1 MINSETKAYPISG
14 RGRWSVID
22 SVTLEGKRF
31 FLMRNDK
38 HSDRL
43 EKIVMDENGSIIID
57 NDEDDL
63 DPYII
68 NRLMQYLHNGRTSI
82 RDKLREYRRE
92 AGS

>member
-1 MINSETKAYPISG
+1 MINDKTKAYPISA

-31 FLMRNDK
+31 FLMRNNK
-38 HSDRL
+38 HGDRL

-63 DPYII
+63 EPYII
-68 NRLMQYLHNGRTSI
+68 NRLMQYLHNERTSI
-82 RDKLREYRRE
+82 RDKLREYQKGV
-92 AGS
+92 GS